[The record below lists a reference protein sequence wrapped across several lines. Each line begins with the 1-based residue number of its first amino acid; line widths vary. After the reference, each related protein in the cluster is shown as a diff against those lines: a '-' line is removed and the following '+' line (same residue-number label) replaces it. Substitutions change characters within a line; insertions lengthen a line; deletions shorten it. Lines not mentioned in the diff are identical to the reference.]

1 MARHIEIIDP
11 MTLQDPKHSYGDREF
26 DSDAFYSVLWLLV
39 FMLACIGVSALYGMY
54 KIGHIPPPEKRPT
67 ES

>member
-1 MARHIEIIDP
+1 MMMDSENY
-11 MTLQDPKHSYGDREF
+11 KGDKEF
-26 DSDAFYSVLWLLV
+26 QSDAFYSVLWLLV
-39 FMLACIGVSALYGMY
+39 FLLAFIALCALYGMY

>member
-1 MARHIEIIDP
+1 MMMDSENY
-11 MTLQDPKHSYGDREF
+11 SSNREF
-26 DSDAFYSVLWLLV
+26 QSDAFYSVLWLLV
-39 FMLACIGVSALYGMY
+39 FLLACIGLCALFGMY